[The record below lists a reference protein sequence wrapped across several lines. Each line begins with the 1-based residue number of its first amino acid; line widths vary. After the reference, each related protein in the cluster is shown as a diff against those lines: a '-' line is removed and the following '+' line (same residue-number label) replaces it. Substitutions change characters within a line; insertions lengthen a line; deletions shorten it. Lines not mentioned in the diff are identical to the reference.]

1 MANCKLCV
9 AKIKWIK
16 TIGGKSMPCD
26 PEKVYYRYKL
36 GAAERIVTP
45 NGEVLPCV
53 IMNPHIDNIQQADGF
68 GYVPHFATCK
78 GGIHK

>member
-1 MANCKLCV
+1 MAKCKLCG

-53 IMNPHIDNIQQADGF
+53 RMNPHTDNIQQADGF
-68 GYVPHFATCK
+68 VYVPHFATCK